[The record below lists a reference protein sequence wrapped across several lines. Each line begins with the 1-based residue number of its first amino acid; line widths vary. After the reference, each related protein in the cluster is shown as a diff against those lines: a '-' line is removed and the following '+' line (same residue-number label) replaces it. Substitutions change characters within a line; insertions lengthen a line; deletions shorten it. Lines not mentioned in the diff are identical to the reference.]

1 MKNYNHIVDRHIV
14 KWGSFGKSGTGP
26 VVYTL
31 IKDLSNDHLNN
42 IITHIESRKLIGDA
56 PILQLMI
63 QEKQYRYD
71 RNINIPDYLENK

>member
-1 MKNYNHIVDRHIV
+1 MKNYNHIVDRHTV

-42 IITHIESRKLIGDA
+42 IITHIESRKLIGDT

-63 QEKQYRYD
+63 HRYD